1 MTERIENWL
10 FGTVTGKIF
19 LFLAVAPVG
28 LALWLVSSLLV
39 GEDFFE
45 WLETRNLR
53 KAVHQAGSLR

>member
-1 MTERIENWL
+1 MIQRIENWL

-19 LFLAVAPVG
+19 LFLVVTPVG
-28 LALWLVSSLLV
+28 LVLWLVSSLLV

-53 KAVHQAGSLR
+53 KAVRQAGSLR